1 MISASGRPCLAIR
14 PAAPLQTKNIHV
26 LEDTAWGIEWSER
39 KSVTQIRVSLK
50 VRGIQ
55 TGEAEK
61 QDKLGGVS
69 DCKNG
74 KVNWEMLYSDRV
86 SSDIAAIQ

>member
-1 MISASGRPCLAIR
+1 M
-14 PAAPLQTKNIHV
+14 
-26 LEDTAWGIEWSER
+26 
-39 KSVTQIRVSLK
+39 TQIRVSLK

-55 TGEAEK
+55 TGEIEK
-61 QDKLGGVS
+61 QDKHGGVS